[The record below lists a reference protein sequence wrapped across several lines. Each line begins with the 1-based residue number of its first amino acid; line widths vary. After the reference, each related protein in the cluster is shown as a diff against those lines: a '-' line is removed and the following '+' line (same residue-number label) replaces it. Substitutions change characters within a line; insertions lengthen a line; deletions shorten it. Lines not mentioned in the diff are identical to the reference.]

1 MAGNE
6 VEEIVYKNGLLKDLG
21 NIDDEQ
27 GQILEIFPNL
37 WPIKDSKLLGGIKK
51 DLGF

>member
-1 MAGNE
+1 MVCAFTDQERLAGNE

-37 WPIKDSKLLGGIKK
+37 
-51 DLGF
+51 